1 MCCERCVKGEKVFAK
16 EKDYRRVLVELHCN
30 QLTGDFVTTEKQSI
44 SEDIVII
51 HGGWLLC
58 HIH

>member
-1 MCCERCVKGEKVFAK
+1 MCCERCAKGEKVFAK
-16 EKDYRRVLVELHCN
+16 EKDYTRALGELHCN
-30 QLTGDFVTTEKQSI
+30 QLTGDFVITEKQSI
-44 SEDIVII
+44 KADIVII